1 MNIEKNSTDFIYE
14 IPKDTGIASI
24 QHCKIDIGDIFPD
37 KFYEIT
43 NSHIR
48 KIQGILFRYDVVIFM
63 ARKAI
68 SFYKALILNGE
79 LQISTTCEIYSSR
92 ILNYN
97 VWEALRD
104 KKVALVDDVVIK
116 GASLAEATQILNE
129 HNIHV
134 DIYIAA
140 WMSHEDSNEI
150 NDNDQ
155 RWYCQILQSIQKPF
169 VYLNEVDIYSYTN
182 YITRYIEA
190 SMLPYNIDQP
200 TVLIKYEK
208 EQLKSFFDDHRVTDI
223 TSSIQK
229 KYGIEN
235 KVIHYNGEILRPV
248 LGSVN
253 LNLNEVYIKI
263 RIFHDVDSEELLL
276 FPIILF
282 PEIPVDIIDHI
293 YRHIQTDKL
302 DQLIQS
308 ENESLVKENK
318 VNVLMYALNYYIL
331 SRFLWCEKEHGRD
344 FEYLWI
350 DSNEKILFSKSIL
363 TPEFI
368 QIALNQKIS
377 KLRMPYKYEQKT
389 QIRPMCFNEYLG
401 AAYVMIFA
409 GINCEEYKQN
419 SKRFID
425 AEGKEIKRKIITLH
439 GLFDKLKKYAVSKQT
454 FSEDE
459 NLGNI
464 DHVDFCIVSN
474 IIDVL
479 IDRGMLVPEIVHT
492 PKSNIVRAYR
502 CGEVAKLSYKEF
514 ELFSYMLSHYAGHI
528 WENDEVREKVP
539 NSPKYIGKRE
549 AEQLCVLFFR
559 KAARLGLFEKLYNL
573 SERVDEDDTYSI
585 YYTLYGPTI
594 SRTINRKYEVNERDT
609 LVDALVS
616 YGYVQEAECDEY
628 TISEIKFEDLD
639 NRWKRFAHNFANEML
654 FLKNCFLSRED
665 RENFFESQNKRPRI
679 SDVDQLKRSVLS
691 RVRSFEQLLTIMSIG
706 ENEMQRTL
714 SIVADIKV
722 ISDMKVDQTHTAM
735 LYIKNHIKCIGE
747 GIWKSRCFMTD
758 NLLEDIQNMLMEN
771 RSFRDRSD
779 ISNIFQDH
787 VDASHRV
794 DRNSVIV
801 DFLIKCSEFFYRTY
815 YTVCIINEYMDNKV
829 DLEEK
834 YTIPIRIK
842 YEKRYKKLRKK
853 IKSEYDKSSKR
864 ERLGKSKTDLQRLQR
879 EATAMLDICDLYTIK
894 SAFGY
899 EPYYHSI
906 IVCADNPDITKKI
919 RFDSLPCNYNES
931 RSGMLGENLFF
942 SCCLLASD
950 RQMNKDKMIGLI
962 KSNVE
967 KIVTSLLE
975 GNFIDKP
982 ITIIFYTAH
991 NWYESLLFS
1000 GDTVIGKF
1008 VEKIIKDTLALE
1020 KKWGRNNEIEM
1031 FMCGLSGR
1039 IQNIDCE
1046 IKSPYFKIRDRRGE
1060 CTIQD
1065 TYFIS
1070 NYSVQITASRDSK
1083 TGAINIGTFEGNLA
1097 MNAHDSTF
1105 IGTRKE

>member
-1 MNIEKNSTDFIYE
+1 MNIDKNSTDFIYE
-14 IPKDTGIASI
+14 IPKNTGIASI
-24 QHCKIDIGDIFPD
+24 QHCKIDVEDIFPD
-37 KFYEIT
+37 NFYEIT

-48 KIQGILFRYDVVIFM
+48 KIQGILCRYDVVIFM

-68 SFYKALILNGE
+68 SFYKALILNEE

-116 GASLAEATQILNE
+116 GGSLAEAMRILNE

-140 WMSHEDSNEI
+140 WMSHEDSNGI
-150 NDNDQ
+150 NDNDPM
-155 RWYCQILQSIQKPF
+155 WYCQILQRVQKPF

-200 TVLIKYEK
+200 TVLVKYEK

-223 TSSIQK
+223 TSSVQK

-253 LNLNEVYIKI
+253 LNLKEVCIKI
-263 RIFHDVDSEELLL
+263 RIFHDIDSRELLL

-282 PEIPVDIIDHI
+282 PEIPVDIIDHV

-302 DQLIQS
+302 DQLIWS
-308 ENESLVKENK
+308 ENESLVKENRA
-318 VNVLMYALNYYIL
+318 NVLMYVLNYYIL
-331 SRFLWCEKEHGRD
+331 SRFLWCEKEHGRE
-344 FEYLWI
+344 FGYVWI

-363 TPEFI
+363 TPEFT
-368 QIALNQKIS
+368 QMALNQKIS

-389 QIRPMCFNEYLG
+389 QVRPMCFNEYLG

-409 GINCEEYKQN
+409 GINCEEYKEN
-419 SKRFID
+419 SKGFID
-425 AEGKEIKRKIITLH
+425 AWGKEIKRKIITLH
-439 GLFDKLKKYAVSKQT
+439 CLFDKLKKYAVSKQT
-454 FSEDE
+454 FSGEE
-459 NLGNI
+459 YLGDT

-492 PKSNIVRAYR
+492 LNGNIVRAYR

-514 ELFSYMLSHYAGHI
+514 ELFSYMLSHYAGHV
-528 WENDEVREKVP
+528 WKNDEVREKIP

-573 SERVDEDDTYSI
+573 SEKADEDDAYSI

-594 SRTINRKYEVNERDT
+594 SRTINRKYEVNEKDT
-609 LVDALVS
+609 LVDALAS
-616 YGYVQEAECDEY
+616 YGYVQEAGRDEY
-628 TISEIKFEDLD
+628 TISEAKFGDLD

-654 FLKNCFLSRED
+654 FLKNCFPSRED
-665 RENFFESQNKRPRI
+665 REKFFESQNKRSRI

-706 ENEMQRTL
+706 ENEMQQTL

-722 ISDMKVDQTHTAM
+722 IADMRVNQTHTAM
-735 LYIKNHIKCIGE
+735 LYIKNHMKCIGE

-758 NLLEDIQNMLMEN
+758 DLLEHIQNMLMEN
-771 RSFRDRSD
+771 RSFRDQND
-779 ISNIFQDH
+779 ISKIFQDH
-787 VDASHRV
+787 VDSSYKV

-801 DFLIKCSEFFYRTY
+801 DFLTKCSEFFYRTY
-815 YTVCIINEYMDNKV
+815 YTVCTINEYMDNKV
-829 DLEEK
+829 RLEEK
-834 YTIPIRIK
+834 YTIPTRIK

-853 IKSEYDKSSKR
+853 IESEYANCFEN
-864 ERLGKSKTDLQRLQR
+864 ERLGKSKEDLQRLQR
-879 EATAMLDICDLYTIK
+879 EAMAMLDICDLYTIK
-894 SAFGY
+894 NAFGY

-906 IVCADNPDITKKI
+906 IVCADNPDTIEKI
-919 RFDSLPCNYNES
+919 RFDSLSCNYNES
-931 RSGMLGENLFF
+931 RTGMLGENLFF

-950 RQMNKDKMIGLI
+950 RQMNKDEMIEMI

-967 KIVTSLLE
+967 KMVTSLLE
-975 GNFIDKP
+975 GDLTDKS
-982 ITIIFYTAH
+982 ITIICYTAH
-991 NWYESLLFS
+991 NWYESLIFS

-1031 FMCGLSGR
+1031 FMCGLSGS
-1039 IQNIDCE
+1039 IQNIERE
-1046 IKSPYFKIRDRRGE
+1046 IESPYFRIRDKKRKY
-1060 CTIQD
+1060 TIQD
-1065 TYFIS
+1065 TYSIS

-1083 TGAINIGTFEGNLA
+1083 TGAINIASFEGNLA

-1105 IGTRKE
+1105 IGTRKG